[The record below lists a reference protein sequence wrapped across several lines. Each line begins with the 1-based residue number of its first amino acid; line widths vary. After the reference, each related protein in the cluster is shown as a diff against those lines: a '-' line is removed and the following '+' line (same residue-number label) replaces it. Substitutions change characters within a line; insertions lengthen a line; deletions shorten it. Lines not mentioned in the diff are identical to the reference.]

1 MNELNIR
8 VVLEEVNFLWDLRK
22 VFHFRELW
30 NSNCSF
36 AEIVKEL
43 KRKPIEIAVLI
54 LDQVDKYKIHKRSIG
69 LGEIG
74 SEKVRCKSNSELPP
88 YVYITLEE
96 MDFLWKEKDIERF
109 KDLWMKRFSIED
121 MANRLGRHQIEI
133 AALILDQF
141 GLEYMLNSLVKTEKR
156 VS

>member
-1 MNELNIR
+1 MNELKIH
-8 VVLEEVNFLWDLRK
+8 VVLEEMNFLWDLRK

-69 LGEIG
+69 LGDIESG
-74 SEKVRCKSNSELPP
+74 MVRSKSNSELPP
-88 YVYITLEE
+88 YVYIALED
-96 MDFLWKEKDIERF
+96 MDFLWKETDIERF
-109 KDLWMKRFSIED
+109 KNLWIKQFSIED
-121 MANRLGRHQIEI
+121 IANRIGRHQIEL

-141 GLEYMLNSLVKTEKR
+141 GLEYMLNCLIKTEKR

>member
-30 NSNCSF
+30 NNNCSF

-74 SEKVRCKSNSELPP
+74 TENVRRKSNSELPP

-96 MDFLWKEKDIERF
+96 MDFLWKETDIERF

-121 MANRLGRHQIEI
+121 IANKLGRHQIEL

-141 GLEYMLNSLVKTEKR
+141 GLEYMLNSLIKTEKR

>member
-43 KRKPIEIAVLI
+43 KENQLKLRFSF
-54 LDQVDKYKIHKRSIG
+54 LDRVDKYKIHKRSIG
-69 LGEIG
+69 LGKIG
-74 SEKVRCKSNSELPP
+74 SEKVRFKS
-88 YVYITLEE
+88 
-96 MDFLWKEKDIERF
+96 KK
-109 KDLWMKRFSIED
+109 
-121 MANRLGRHQIEI
+121 
-133 AALILDQF
+133 
-141 GLEYMLNSLVKTEKR
+141 
-156 VS
+156 

>member
-22 VFHFRELW
+22 VFYFRELW

-74 SEKVRCKSNSELPP
+74 SEKVGCKSKSELPP

-121 MANRLGRHQIEI
+121 IANRLGRHQIEL

>member
-30 NSNCSF
+30 NRNCSF

-43 KRKPIEIAVLI
+43 KSKPIEIAVLI
-54 LDQVDKYKIHKRSIG
+54 LDQVDKYKIYKRSIG

-74 SEKVRCKSNSELPP
+74 GEKVRCKSNSELPR

-121 MANRLGRHQIEI
+121 IANRLGRHQIEI

>member
-1 MNELNIR
+1 MNELKIH

-22 VFHFRELW
+22 VFRFRELW
-30 NSNCSF
+30 NSNFSF

-69 LGEIG
+69 LGEID
-74 SEKVRCKSNSELPP
+74 SERVRSKSNSNLPP
-88 YVYITLEE
+88 YVYIALED
-96 MDFLWKEKDIERF
+96 MDFLWKETDIERF
-109 KDLWMKRFSIED
+109 KDLWKKRFSVED
-121 MANRLGRHQIEI
+121 IANRLARHQIEL

-141 GLEYMLNSLVKTEKR
+141 GLEYMLNCLVDTEKR
-156 VS
+156 IA

>member
-1 MNELNIR
+1 MNDFKIH

-69 LGEIG
+69 LGKIG
-74 SEKVRCKSNSELPP
+74 SEKVRFKSKSKLPP

-96 MDFLWKEKDIERF
+96 MDFFWKEKDIERF

-121 MANRLGRHQIEI
+121 IANRLGRHQIEL